1 MGRDWERTVEKR
13 GEQRGDRLAGKSGTV
28 GQVESLHNCREIGRV
43 PRATAGGGLGRQGAQ
58 EGRDRL
64 EWGQEGGA
72 VLGRPDRE
80 KDGNGLAPR
89 YKQAPPCHRTVGSMT
104 GRIALHLPIHSQ
116 VECPV
121 CRYGAGAGGGG
132 GGLGE
137 KMQLHPASCSSP
149 SVPHFPSSR
158 STHRVL
164 SL

>member
-1 MGRDWERTVEKR
+1 M
-13 GEQRGDRLAGKSGTV
+13 

-43 PRATAGGGLGRQGAQ
+43 PTATAGGGLGRQGAQ

-72 VLGRPDRE
+72 VLRRPDRE

-89 YKQAPPCHRTVGSMT
+89 YKQAPPCHRTVGRVT

-121 CRYGAGAGGGG
+121 CRYGAGAEG

-149 SVPHFPSSR
+149 SVPHFPSSW
-158 STHRVL
+158 STHKVL